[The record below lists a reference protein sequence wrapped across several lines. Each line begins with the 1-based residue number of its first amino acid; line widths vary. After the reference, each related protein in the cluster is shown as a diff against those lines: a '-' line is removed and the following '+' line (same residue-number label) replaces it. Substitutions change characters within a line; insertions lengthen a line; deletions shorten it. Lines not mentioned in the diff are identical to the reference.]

1 LGFIPNPFIFKM
13 TDKKTTLGIANR
25 KYEICYMLFNKEF
38 KELTKTEK
46 QEFKKFMLKC
56 EDITI

>member
-1 LGFIPNPFIFKM
+1 M